1 MRIDHGR
8 RLLLAKIV
16 YCGPGLAGKTTN
28 LALVRA
34 NAPAGSASE
43 LASEE
48 AHSERTV
55 HFHLQC
61 TEFGLVHGCGIQAEF
76 WTIPGQSY
84 YAGTRRQLLAGA
96 DGVVFVADSR
106 REALD
111 ENIESMNEMLGNLRH
126 HGLPEDLPVVMQ
138 YNKQDAPT
146 ALKREQLDPLMNV
159 RGWPSFAAVASEGRG
174 VLETVHEVL
183 RLVVEM
189 GKAAEMP
196 AAPAPRSWLIACHRC
211 QAMLEVPT
219 AAAGEVYT
227 CGVCGSQL
235 EVVDGDRGI
244 TRQPEHSQAQS
255 VLPPD
260 EYAPVEQAAQ
270 PHAAG
275 AAGALEVGELSP
287 AAAQPT
293 IAAGGVGA
301 PGEASYGIPGFTVVA
316 ELDRSAQGVRHRV
329 RETSTGRSLRALELA
344 PALLNQPG
352 YREQIEP
359 YARLAGQVKHPN
371 ILPLVGVRT
380 NGEAMV
386 FLSADPPDH
395 EPLSLVLAR
404 RRALA
409 PPHAMGLLRQMAL
422 ALEEGARHG
431 AVHGWLRPDCV
442 LVSGDGNVLV
452 DELSVPVNHRFLVRE
467 LAGASAATEYYLAP
481 EHLSDETRSDVRSDM
496 FLLGAVL
503 FRMMTGEGLVTGY
516 NAHEALHKISANGPR
531 MLRDAVQG
539 ISRELNIFYQKLVA
553 VDRRE
558 RFQGYRELI
567 DQLDRFGG
575 GAKRQNLQLTAAQR
589 NPSGRPG
596 QPGHGHGHGHGQGG
610 RRPSS
615 QQHGGGHP
623 SGQAGVSTVSRSRLN
638 QPGGGAPA
646 AQPAAQPRRK
656 GSGAGMGVAVVVVAI
671 LAAAVAVAVVLHNE
685 RRPPVGSEQPPAP
698 EPVPPPRVTAPVPTP
713 APVLA
718 KTAEPQRSAIGP
730 STGGATP
737 PKPPQT
743 QAEAA
748 ARMEL
753 QRRIADLMVGER
765 FAEATAMAAR
775 IEPPEVRDL
784 QLQAIRDRHGARRR
798 ELEDKVERGLPL
810 EDLGAA
816 LAPALTLWGMPGDDD
831 WARTLMVRARTRDQ
845 AKALPPSLA
854 PVPAATVASATGAE
868 AKDDPG
874 SAAAGVLVTV
884 KAEPAAAALGQLEQA
899 LGANQPALAQQAF
912 DAIPAATPEGR
923 SLRLLAELWGQ
934 RIAFLQR
941 LLGQRSRL
949 RVLHPTTGDQWD
961 LTAADAQGVT
971 LTSAAGSGS
980 NLSWS
985 QLPPR
990 QQGKLFVDAAL
1001 FPGATPGEQATAVA
1015 MQLVADDPV
1024 QAAALMRRARS
1035 QLAPEQAADL
1045 ERLVDL
1051 HQRRALVGA
1060 LLRGQEAVKR
1070 NDMRALDAAL
1080 TEVRRADRQ
1089 VQKQW
1094 QDAIAQLELV
1104 AAAANA
1110 RKK

>member
-43 LASEE
+43 LVSEE

-275 AAGALEVGELSP
+275 AAGALEVGEPSPTSQP
-287 AAAQPT
+287 AAVPGPA
-293 IAAGGVGA
+293 
-301 PGEASYGIPGFTVVA
+301 GEAGYAIPGFTVVT

-329 RETSTGRSLRALELA
+329 RETATGRSLRALQLA
-344 PALLNQPG
+344 PSLLLQPG
-352 YREQIEP
+352 YREAIEP

-380 NGEAMV
+380 DGEAMV

-409 PPHAMGLLRQMAL
+409 PPHAMGLLRQMAM

-452 DELSVPVNHRFLVRE
+452 DELSVPVHHRFLVRE

-531 MLRDAVQG
+531 MLRDSVQG

-575 GAKRQNLQLTAAQR
+575 GAKRQNLQLTAPQR
-589 NPSGRPG
+589 NPPGRPG
-596 QPGHGHGHGHGQGG
+596 QSGHGHTPQGG
-610 RRPSS
+610 RRPSA
-615 QQHGGGHP
+615 QQHGGGHA
-623 SGQAGVSTVSRSRLN
+623 STQAGVGTVSRQRLN
-638 QPGGGAPA
+638 QPGGPPA
-646 AQPAAQPRRK
+646 AQNAVPPRRK
-656 GSGAGMGVAVVVVAI
+656 GSGAGLGVVVLVIAI
-671 LAAAVAVAVVLHNE
+671 VAVAVAVVVALNN
-685 RRPPVGSEQPPAP
+685 RPAPVHEQPSSSNVV
-698 EPVPPPRVTAPVPTP
+698 PVLPPPSLAPTPPPTP
-713 APVLA
+713 APTLA
-718 KTAEPQRSAIGP
+718 KPAEPARPQTVPGA
-730 STGGATP
+730 GATPP

-743 QAEAA
+743 QSEAV

-753 QRRIADLMVGER
+753 RRRVADLMVGER
-765 FAEATAMAAR
+765 FAEATAMASR
-775 IEPPEVRDL
+775 IDPPEVRDL

-798 ELEDKVERGLPL
+798 ELEDKVEGGLPL

-816 LAPALTLWGMPGDDD
+816 LAPALTLWGMSGDDE

-845 AKALPPSLA
+845 AKALPPT
-854 PVPAATVASATGAE
+854 PPAAATTATAGA
-868 AKDDPG
+868 ADAGAADAG
-874 SAAAGVLVTV
+874 AAAAGVLVTV

-899 LGANQPALAQQAF
+899 LGANQPALAQQAL
-912 DAIPAATPEGR
+912 DAIPATTPEGR
-923 SLRLLAELWGQ
+923 ALRLLSELWGQ
-934 RIAFLQR
+934 RIALLQR
-941 LLGQRSRL
+941 LLAQRSRL
-949 RVLHPTTGDQWD
+949 RVAHPTTGDQWD

-980 NLSWS
+980 SLSWS

-990 QQGKLFVDAAL
+990 QQGKLFVDAAQ
-1001 FPGATPGEQATAVA
+1001 FPGAAPAEQAVAVA
-1015 MQLVADDPV
+1015 MQLVADDQV
-1024 QAAALMRRARS
+1024 QAAALMRRARG

-1045 ERLVDL
+1045 ERLIDL
-1051 HQRRALVGA
+1051 HQRRALVA
-1060 LLRGQEAVKR
+1060 SLLRGQEAVRR
-1070 NDMRALDAAL
+1070 NDPKALDAAL
-1080 TEVRRADRQ
+1080 AEVRRADRQ
-1089 VQKQW
+1089 AQKAW

-1104 AAAANA
+1104 AAATNA